1 MATAVKAYP
10 ILRKYLLDGTMDW
23 NEGDIYIALVASSY
37 AADIAT
43 LDLNDAVWA
52 DVSAHEITGTGYTA
66 GGNLLTNVAVTNDVN
81 YAYVNA
87 DNPEWAGATLTA
99 RWMIMY
105 RQGTFNSIVNPLIA
119 AFLLDDTP
127 ADYTN
132 VASDF
137 IINWQGP
144 VLTLGST
151 P

>member
-1 MATAVKAYP
+1 MATAVQAYP

-23 NEGDIYIALVASSY
+23 NENDIYVALVASSY

-52 DVSAHEITGTGYTA
+52 DVSSHEITGTGYTV
-66 GGNLLTNVAVTNDVN
+66 GGKVLANPIVTNDVDFG
-81 YAYVNA
+81 YVNA

-105 RQGTFNSIVNPLIA
+105 RLGTFNSIVNPLIA

-144 VLTLGST
+144 VLTLGSS